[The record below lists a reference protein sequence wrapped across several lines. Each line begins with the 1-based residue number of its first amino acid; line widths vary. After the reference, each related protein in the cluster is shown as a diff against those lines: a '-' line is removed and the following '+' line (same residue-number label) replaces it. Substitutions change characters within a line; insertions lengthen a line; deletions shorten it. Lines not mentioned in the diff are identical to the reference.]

1 MQILCNKIHREAF
14 FLQFLRSRDQESN
27 VVIQY
32 RKSMIRVGVF
42 FSSDEWCHGVRGG
55 VAPEHW
61 IKNFDYR
68 DEGVQP
74 PSYSTSEASELACK
88 RGRSPLE

>member
-1 MQILCNKIHREAF
+1 MKP
-14 FLQFLRSRDQESN
+14 FLGSFLRSRDQELF

-42 FSSDEWCHGVRGG
+42 FSLYEWRHGVRGG

-61 IKNFDYR
+61 IKNFDDR
-68 DEGVQP
+68 DEGAQP